1 MKLLEKDG
9 LFIVIPKTPQDLER
23 LWGIEGQ
30 NVTLT
35 EIGVTAGLRTQAA
48 ST

>member
-1 MKLLEKDG
+1 MKLIEKDG

-23 LWGIEGQ
+23 LWGIEGK
-30 NVTLT
+30 NIMLNDISV
-35 EIGVTAGLRTQAA
+35 IAGLRTQEA